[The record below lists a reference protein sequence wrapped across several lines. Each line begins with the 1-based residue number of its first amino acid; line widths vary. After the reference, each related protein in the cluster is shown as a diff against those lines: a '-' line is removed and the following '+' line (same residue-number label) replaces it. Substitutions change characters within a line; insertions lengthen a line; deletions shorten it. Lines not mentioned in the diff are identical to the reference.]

1 MDWSAIKTEYVT
13 GDKTYAQLAEEH
25 GVSEKTV
32 QKHAS
37 NAKWRE
43 AREEFRRETGV
54 ESLKQARTR
63 GAHAH
68 ARELEVLIE
77 ANRLQEELILQAMK
91 EPDLSPGAIL
101 KLSLAL
107 ESAAKT
113 KRNLLGLPTQA
124 EAHSQR
130 IAGARLNLEKAKQQA
145 AGGKKEPV
153 EVKITV
159 ATDDEADT
167 EELSG

>member
-1 MDWSAIKTEYVT
+1 MDWSSIKNEYVT
-13 GDKTYAQLAEEH
+13 GDVTYAQLAEKYGINEN
-25 GVSEKTV
+25 TV
-32 QKHAS
+32 YKHAS
-37 NAKWRE
+37 NGKWRQ

-54 ESLKQARTR
+54 ETLKQARAR
-63 GAHAH
+63 GARAH

-77 ANRLQEELILQAMK
+77 ANRLQEEVILEALR
-91 EPDLSPGAIL
+91 EPSLSPDSIL

-107 ESAAKT
+107 QSAAKT

-130 IAGARLNLEKAKQQA
+130 IAGARLNLEKEKQLA

-153 EVKITV
+153 EIKITV
-159 ATDDEADT
+159 DGAEATAEDM
-167 EELSG
+167 SG